1 MMYSNDPT
9 KSRTQRQ
16 LVLPEVV
23 HNPNGAPVRRGLL
36 RRLRDDRIRL
46 GARRGHRSGAAAV
59 YLHRRR
65 AHRAACCTARRRP
78 ICATPA
84 GRYRRR

>member
-23 HNPNGAPVRRGLL
+23 HNPNGAPVRRGLYVDCETTGL
-36 RRLRDDRIRL
+36 DWTRDEVTRHS
-46 GARRGHRSGAAAV
+46 ASTPRSSTATRTTATSSASS
-59 YLHRRR
+59 R
-65 AHRAACCTARRRP
+65 ASSP
-78 ICATPA
+78 
-84 GRYRRR
+84 G